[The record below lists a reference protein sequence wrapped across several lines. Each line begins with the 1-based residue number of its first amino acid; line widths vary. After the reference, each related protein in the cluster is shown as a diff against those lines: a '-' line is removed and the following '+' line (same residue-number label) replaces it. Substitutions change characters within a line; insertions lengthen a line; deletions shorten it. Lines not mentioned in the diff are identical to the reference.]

1 MVYYEIKTDDIKSN
15 IKTVLQT
22 AGVPVWGV
30 LKYDGYG
37 IGLIELARLLREE
50 GVSRFAVSDCV
61 SLTRLR
67 GEGFEAEDI
76 LLLSPQP
83 TEEEIETVI
92 DSRGIFSVGSL
103 EYAERINKA
112 AEKRNVC
119 AYAHAAVD
127 TGMGRFGFFPGNIDG
142 IKKLYTDFEN
152 IKVTGIFSHLSSAFS
167 DKTEAA
173 KGQLE
178 RFCHVLRQLENAGI
192 DRGMAH
198 IANSPALFRFP
209 EMRLDAVRA
218 GSALV
223 GRVSGVNA
231 GSVGLKRVGCLVA
244 TAAEIKDYPKGYNI
258 GYGNGFKVK
267 RPFRGAILSAGQWA
281 GIPARGIRQTLT
293 GKYPIAYAGGREA
306 PIICAS
312 GEGHSVVD
320 VTGLDVH
327 VGDPVRIDINP
338 LHLNSTVIKRFI

>member
-15 IKTVLQT
+15 IKTVQQT

-37 IGLIELARLLREE
+37 IGLLELARLLREE

-61 SLTRLR
+61 SLVRLR
-67 GEGFEAEDI
+67 DAGFTTEDV

-92 DSRGIFSVGSL
+92 DRRGIFSVGSL
-103 EYAERINKA
+103 EYAERINEA
-112 AEKRNVC
+112 AKRKKVC
-119 AYAHAAVD
+119 AYAHGAVD
-127 TGMGRFGFFPGNIDG
+127 TGMGRFGFLPGNIGG
-142 IKKLYTDFEN
+142 IKKLYTDFEC

-167 DKTEAA
+167 QKTAAA

-178 RFCHVLRQLENAGI
+178 SFRRVLGQLEQAEI

-231 GSVGLKRVGCLVA
+231 DSAGLKRVGCLVA
-244 TAAEIKDYPKGYNI
+244 TIAEIKDYPKGSSI
-258 GYGNGFKVK
+258 GYGGGFKVK
-267 RPFRGAILSAGQWA
+267 NPFRGAILSAGQWA
-281 GIPARGIRQTLT
+281 GIPSRGIRQTLT
-293 GKYPIAYAGGREA
+293 GKYPTAYVDGREA

-327 VGDPVRIDINP
+327 AGDPVRIDINP
-338 LHLNSTVIKRFI
+338 LHLNSTVTKRYI